1 MPWADIPSLNLTLL
15 YTALSAAV
23 LAMVLLAIEFLA
35 SKRAAKRAP
44 GVFAVLLAAV
54 AVTAYLL
61 NGAVGVATGC
71 GSLATLLLVAW
82 PVSFENA
89 RREMSRL
96 VNPKFIWVLV
106 LGASMI
112 ASRYL
117 AAHVLSALDRQ
128 PAQQAVDLEDV
139 PVRATQ
145 AFTDNGRAISL
156 FHFKMY
162 STNDEVERF
171 MRSTEKERS
180 QIIRLMEA
188 NPASNCHGWI
198 FTGGRYG
205 IRDSEVWSIVADN
218 AYMEVTEPQEGDLA
232 VYMTGNQI
240 RHSGLVRMASK
251 HAPVLV
257 ESKWGPFGVYLHA
270 VEQQPFAGTCKFFRS
285 PRRDHLLVLRSEG
298 MESGQAANSGSQG
311 TMLSQR

>member
-1 MPWADIPSLNLTLL
+1 MPWADVASFNLMLL
-15 YTALSAAV
+15 CTVLAAAV
-23 LAMVLLAIEFLA
+23 LAVLMLAIEYFANRRLA
-35 SKRAAKRAP
+35 ERAP
-44 GVFAVLLAAV
+44 GALAALLAAI
-54 AVTAYLL
+54 AVLAFLL
-61 NGAVGVATGC
+61 QGAVGIATGC
-71 GSLATLLLVAW
+71 FGLAMLLLVAW
-82 PVSFENA
+82 PASFETA
-89 RREMSRL
+89 RQQISRL
-96 VNPKFIWVLV
+96 LTPKAIWVVV
-106 LGASMI
+106 LGVSLI

-117 AAHVLSALDRQ
+117 AAHVLHSLEKQ

-139 PVRATQ
+139 PVVATQ

-162 STNDEVERF
+162 STNAEVERF
-171 MRSTEKERS
+171 MRSTERDRL

-205 IRDSEVWSIVADN
+205 VRDAEVWSIVADN
-218 AYMEVTEPQEGDLA
+218 AYLEVPEPQEGDLA
-232 VYMTGNQI
+232 IYTTGDEI
-240 RHSGLVRMASK
+240 RHSGLVRMADK

-270 VEQQPFAGTCKFFRS
+270 VEQQPFAGTCKFYRS
-285 PRRDHLLVLRSEG
+285 PRRDHLLVLRTKGAEG
-298 MESGQAANSGSQG
+298 HAAIAGPQS

>member
-1 MPWADIPSLNLTLL
+1 MPWADVPAFNLTLL
-15 YTALSAAV
+15 CTALAAAV
-23 LAMVLLAIEFLA
+23 LAVILLAIEFFA
-35 SKRAAKRAP
+35 SKKAAERAP
-44 GVFAVLLAAV
+44 GALAVLLVAVAAV
-54 AVTAYLL
+54 ACLL
-61 NGAVGVATGC
+61 KGGAGIAAAC
-71 GSLATLLLVAW
+71 GSLAMLLLIAW
-82 PVSFENA
+82 PVSFETA

-96 VNPKFIWVLV
+96 LNPKIIWAVV

-117 AAHVLSALDRQ
+117 AAHVLSVLDRQ
-128 PAQQAVDLEDV
+128 PAPQAVDLEDV
-139 PVRATQ
+139 PVRATH
-145 AFTDNGRAISL
+145 AFTDTGRAISL
-156 FHFKMY
+156 FHFKVY
-162 STNDEVERF
+162 STSEEVERF

-218 AYMEVTEPQEGDLA
+218 GYAEVTEPLEGDLV
-232 VYMTGNQI
+232 VYMTGDQI
-240 RHSGLVRMASK
+240 RHSGLVRMAGK
-251 HAPVLV
+251 HAPVLI

-270 VEQQPFAGTCKFFRS
+270 VEQQPFAGTCKFYRS
-285 PRRDHLLVLRSEG
+285 PRHDHLLVLRSDGAEDG
-298 MESGQAANSGSQG
+298 RTANTGSQG

>member
-1 MPWADIPSLNLTLL
+1 MPWVDIATLNLTLL
-15 YTALSAAV
+15 CTALAAAA
-23 LAMVLLAIEFLA
+23 LAVVLLAIEFFA
-35 SKRAAKRAP
+35 SKRLAERAP
-44 GVFAVLLAAV
+44 GALAVLLAGV
-54 AVTAYLL
+54 AVVACALK
-61 NGAVGVATGC
+61 GALGMAAGC
-71 GSLATLLLVAW
+71 GSLAVLLLVAW
-82 PVSFENA
+82 PVSFETA
-89 RREMSRL
+89 RRELSRL
-96 VNPKFIWVLV
+96 LNPKVLWCIV

-117 AAHVLSALDRQ
+117 AAHVLSSLDRQ
-128 PAQQAVDLEDV
+128 PAQQVVDLEDV

-162 STNDEVERF
+162 STNEDVERF
-171 MRSTEKERS
+171 MRSTERERS

-218 AYMEVTEPQEGDLA
+218 AYFEVTEPQEGDVA
-232 VYMTGNQI
+232 IYVTGDQI
-240 RHSGLVRMASK
+240 RHSGLVRMADK
-251 HAPVLV
+251 HAPVLI

-270 VEQQPFAGTCKFFRS
+270 VEQQPFSGTCKFYRTT
-285 PRRDHLLVLRSEG
+285 RRDHLLVLRSEG
-298 MESGQAANSGSQG
+298 LEASRAATDGSPS